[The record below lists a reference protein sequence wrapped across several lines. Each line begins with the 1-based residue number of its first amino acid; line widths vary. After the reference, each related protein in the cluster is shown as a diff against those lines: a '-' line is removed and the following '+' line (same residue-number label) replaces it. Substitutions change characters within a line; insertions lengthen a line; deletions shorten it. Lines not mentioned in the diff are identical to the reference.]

1 MTQFENGRHF
11 IEDGGLG
18 LRMGQNQWTIED
30 RRHDDQGDLGTIL
43 IIMISRE
50 KLSISFNA
58 DKLRKIVVTV
68 PGDVAME

>member
-1 MTQFENGRHF
+1 MGH
-11 IEDGGLG
+11 
-18 LRMGQNQWTIED
+18 RMGQNQWTIED
-30 RRHDDQGDLGTIL
+30 RGHDDQGDLRTIIL
-43 IIMISRE
+43 ITMISKR